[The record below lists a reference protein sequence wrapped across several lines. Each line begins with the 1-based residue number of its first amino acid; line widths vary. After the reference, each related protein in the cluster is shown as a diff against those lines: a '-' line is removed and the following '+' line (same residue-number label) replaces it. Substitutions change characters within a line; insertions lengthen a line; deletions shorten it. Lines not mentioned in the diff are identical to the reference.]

1 MRRFALASL
10 GAAGLFGAPRTAL
23 ACGGCFSNGA
33 SAPVVAHRMAFALSE
48 GRTVLW
54 DQFQYSGPAEEFAWV
69 LPITPG
75 AYLELSS
82 DAWFDALETVTA
94 VRVAPPVLNCASRSD
109 TGCSRGEDVLTA
121 DSSSDRGAG
130 VTVLRRESVGPYD
143 VVTLRSESGD
153 ALTGWLLQ
161 NSFVVPADVAP
172 IIAEY
177 VNEGADFIALKL
189 RPTASVRQMQP
200 VRVITPDGP
209 PILPLRMVAA
219 GAAES
224 VDIVLYVIG
233 DQRFHMPDF
242 SEVVVDIGPLSYDFA
257 DASTNYLELRQQA
270 LSFNGGQTFL
280 TAYARQGFFSEPR
293 PLNPIVAPPEFIG
306 TYLNLS
312 YQESGIRNRQQCGA
326 LRGGAA
332 SNDLVVPDC
341 APMQESGCTPP
352 GEGELA
358 FSELVC
364 EEFED
369 IAVALLGQRPQQT
382 WLTRLELRV
391 PRSALTADCLLLP
404 SPEQAE
410 VNNLL
415 TAPHFAN
422 PPCDLPVFSSSLSP
436 GRPRALGAGL
446 FAALFAGA
454 LLRRAARRRA

>member
-1 MRRFALASL
+1 MPRSGWWRHLVRWFAPAWL

-33 SAPVVAHRMAFALSE
+33 SAPVVAHRMAFALSA

-94 VRVAPPVLNCASRSD
+94 VRVAPPVVNCASRSGS
-109 TGCSRGEDVLTA
+109 GCSKGEDVLTA
-121 DSSSDRGAG
+121 DSSSDSGAG

-161 NSFVVPADVAP
+161 NAFVVPVDVAP

-189 RPTASVRQMQP
+189 RPTAGVRQMQP

-242 SEVVVDIGPLSYDFA
+242 SEVAVDVGPLSYDFA
-257 DASTNYLELRQQA
+257 DGSSNYLALRQQA

-280 TAYARQGFFSEPR
+280 TAYARQGFFSQPR

-312 YQESGIRNRQQCGA
+312 YQESGIRNREQCEQ
-326 LRGGAA
+326 LRGSAA
-332 SNDLVVPDC
+332 S
-341 APMQESGCTPP
+341 
-352 GEGELA
+352 
-358 FSELVC
+358 SELVC
-364 EEFED
+364 AEFED

-391 PRSALTADCLLLP
+391 PRSALREDCLLLP

-415 TAPHFAN
+415 TAAHFAN

-436 GRPRALGAGL
+436 GQPRALGAGL
-446 FAALFAGA
+446 LAALFAGA
-454 LLRRAARRRA
+454 LLRRAARRSA